1 MYSIAVCESVM
12 CWLEVF
18 WDAVSKD
25 GMVREGFLYI
35 FLLLSF
41 RPLFQTG
48 LVLMPLRSNTH

>member
-1 MYSIAVCESVM
+1 VYSIAVCESVM

-18 WDAVSKD
+18 WDVVSKD

-48 LVLMPLRSNTH
+48 LVPMPLRSNTH